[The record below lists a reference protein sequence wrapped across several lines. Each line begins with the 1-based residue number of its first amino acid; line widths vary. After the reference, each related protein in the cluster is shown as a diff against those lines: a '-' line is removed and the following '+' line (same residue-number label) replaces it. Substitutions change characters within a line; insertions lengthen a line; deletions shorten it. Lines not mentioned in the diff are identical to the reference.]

1 MSCEFVDQKRSLQS
15 SMQSLQGQKRWQL
28 WVCMI
33 ALHNISLLGVLKAF
47 VLQEFYAKLKSLSN
61 DMWLQ
66 KKHLSPV
73 SYLSIIFHKLIIKT
87 GETSAQRLAIC
98 VYLCLSGFST
108 GKSVYEQQRHRN
120 LEENWGPGAGRDQ
133 TKHTG
138 TRQIDVYGPD
148 KHNSQT
154 ECWVQT

>member
-66 KKHLSPV
+66 A
-73 SYLSIIFHKLIIKT
+73 SIVRVHHDTPAGVKSMMSSGQLRCQETQAVMSNFLQSWKT
-87 GETSAQRLAIC
+87 EMD
-98 VYLCLSGFST
+98 V
-108 GKSVYEQQRHRN
+108 
-120 LEENWGPGAGRDQ
+120 
-133 TKHTG
+133 
-138 TRQIDVYGPD
+138 TRI
-148 KHNSQT
+148 
-154 ECWVQT
+154 